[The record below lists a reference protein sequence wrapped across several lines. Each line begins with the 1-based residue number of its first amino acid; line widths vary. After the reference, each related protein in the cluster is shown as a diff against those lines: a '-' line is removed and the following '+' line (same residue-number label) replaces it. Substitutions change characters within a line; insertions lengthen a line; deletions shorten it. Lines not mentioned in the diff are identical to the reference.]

1 MPAACAPGCPWP
13 SAPRA
18 SGRQR
23 GIAAQQLH
31 RVPEAHPLGPAGPL
45 SLTGVHLAQIRRYE
59 GGATLPTFEILRKLA
74 IALTVPAD
82 ALLFENDERGPDEDL
97 RLHFEALA
105 RLDPE
110 ERQLVK
116 GLIESVVLKH
126 DVRRSGLAKAG

>member
-1 MPAACAPGCPWP
+1 MAKEFP
-13 SAPRA
+13 
-18 SGRQR
+18 QR
-23 GIAAQQLH
+23 LVALRKQKGLTQQ
-31 RVPEAHPLGPAGPL
+31 AL
-45 SLTGVHLAQIRRYE
+45 SDLTGVHLTQIRRYE

-97 RLHFEALA
+97 RLHFEALS

-126 DVRRSGLAKAG
+126 DVRRSGLANAV

>member
-1 MPAACAPGCPWP
+1 MDMLSKRAVASFAALMAKEFP
-13 SAPRA
+13 
-18 SGRQR
+18 QR
-23 GIAAQQLH
+23 LVALRKQKGLTQQ
-31 RVPEAHPLGPAGPL
+31 AL
-45 SLTGVHLAQIRRYE
+45 SDLTGVHLTQIRRYE

-97 RLHFEALA
+97 RLHFEALS

-126 DVRRSGLAKAG
+126 DVRRSGLANAV